1 PSYTKSVSWQHHHNA
16 GILRIYLLQF
26 SAIVGYKTRRAA

>member
-1 PSYTKSVSWQHHHNA
+1 